1 MTNNILLLSL
11 FLASIVI
18 IALLSIHVSFV
29 SRFTNAYSQALTIP
43 KDYNNNDNDKQQQV
57 KVIEATGHF
66 ANNQIENGSV
76 TWIQGGLWHLAIYNS
91 THGSSGSS
99 INVGNTN
106 NSAKANFTANF
117 TMVKPDGSL
126 SHEHLIKNYASNNV
140 VIAGGDLIVTGI
152 ADIYSNGN
160 LKYYQVPVA
169 VHLMGKHHVLGLTID
184 TNKSGR
190 HFASSNE
197 MFGTLIYGT
206 GLRTVEKSQQQQNGN
221 SAMNMNMMDN
231 MSSMS
236 HG

>member
-11 FLASIVI
+11 FLANIVI

-29 SRFTNAYSQALTIP
+29 SLFTNAYSQALTTP
-43 KDYNNNDNDKQQQV
+43 KDYNKQQQV

-66 ANNQIENGSV
+66 ANNQVENGSV

-91 THGSSGSS
+91 TTGS
-99 INVGNTN
+99 NDGNN
-106 NSAKANFTANF
+106 NNNNAAKANFTANF

-126 SHEHLIKNYASNNV
+126 SHEHLIKNFASNNV
-140 VIAGGDLIVTGI
+140 VIAGDDLIVTGI
-152 ADIYSNGN
+152 ADIYSNSD
-160 LKYYQVPVA
+160 LKYKQVPITI
-169 VHLMGKHHVLGLTID
+169 HLMGNHHVLGVTID
-184 TNKSGR
+184 TNKSDR

-206 GLRTVEKSQQQQNGN
+206 GLKTIEKSQQQQNGN
-221 SAMNMNMMDN
+221 SAMSMNMMSN

>member
-29 SRFTNAYSQALTIP
+29 SLFTNAYSQALTIP
-43 KDYNNNDNDKQQQV
+43 KDYNKQQQI

-66 ANNQIENGSV
+66 ANNQVENGSV

-91 THGSSGSS
+91 TTGS
-99 INVGNTN
+99 NDGNTN
-106 NSAKANFTANF
+106 NNNNAAKANFTANF

-126 SHEHLIKNYASNNV
+126 SHDHLIKNFASNNV

-152 ADIYSNGN
+152 ADIYSNSD
-160 LKYYQVPVA
+160 LKYKQVPITI
-169 VHLMGKHHVLGLTID
+169 HLMGNHHVLGVTID
-184 TNKSGR
+184 TNKSDR

-206 GLRTVEKSQQQQNGN
+206 GLKAIEKSQQQQNGN
-221 SAMNMNMMDN
+221 SALSMNMMNN

>member
-1 MTNNILLLSL
+1 MLVLLVYLQML
-11 FLASIVI
+11 ICKHRLYLRI
-18 IALLSIHVSFV
+18 II
-29 SRFTNAYSQALTIP
+29 N
-43 KDYNNNDNDKQQQV
+43 KV

-66 ANNQIENGSV
+66 ANNQVENGSV

-91 THGSSGSS
+91 THDSSSVNG
-99 INVGNTN
+99 GNAN
-106 NSAKANFTANF
+106 NNAVKANF

-126 SHEHLIKNYASNNV
+126 SHEHLIKNFASNNV
-140 VIAGGDLIVTGI
+140 IIAGGDLIVAGI
-152 ADIYSNGN
+152 ADIYSSGN
-160 LKYYQVPVA
+160 LKYNQVPIT

-206 GLRTVEKSQQQQNGN
+206 GLKTIENSRQQQNDN
-221 SAMNMNMMDN
+221 TAMSMNMMNN

>member
-18 IALLSIHVSFV
+18 IALLSIHVNFV
-29 SRFTNAYSQALTIP
+29 SLFTNAYSQALTIP
-43 KDYNNNDNDKQQQV
+43 KDYNKQQQV

-66 ANNQIENGSV
+66 ANNQVENGSV

-91 THGSSGSS
+91 TTSS
-99 INVGNTN
+99 NHGNTN
-106 NSAKANFTANF
+106 NNTNNAAKANFTANF

-126 SHEHLIKNYASNNV
+126 SHEHLIKNSASNNV

-152 ADIYSNGN
+152 ADIYSNSD
-160 LKYYQVPVA
+160 LKYKQVPITI
-169 VHLMGKHHVLGLTID
+169 HLMGKHHVLGLTID
-184 TNKSGR
+184 TNKTGR

-197 MFGTLIYGT
+197 IFGTLIYGN
-206 GLRTVEKSQQQQNGN
+206 GLSTIEKSQQQQNGN
-221 SAMNMNMMDN
+221 SAMSRNMMNN

>member
-11 FLASIVI
+11 FVASLVI
-18 IALLSIHVSFV
+18 SALLSIHVSFP
-29 SRFTNAYSQALTIP
+29 SLFTNAYSQSSTIP
-43 KDYNNNDNDKQQQV
+43 KDYNNKQQV

-66 ANNQIENGSV
+66 ANNQVENGSV

-91 THGSSGSS
+91 THDSS
-99 INVGNTN
+99 INGGNTN
-106 NSAKANFTANF
+106 NVAKANFTANF

-160 LKYYQVPVA
+160 LKYNQVPVA

>member
-29 SRFTNAYSQALTIP
+29 SLFTNAYSQALTIP
-43 KDYNNNDNDKQQQV
+43 KDYNKQQQV

-66 ANNQIENGSV
+66 ANNQVENGSV

-91 THGSSGSS
+91 TTGSNDGN
-99 INVGNTN
+99 INN
-106 NSAKANFTANF
+106 NNNNNNNAAKANFTANF

-126 SHEHLIKNYASNNV
+126 SHEHLIKNFASNNV

-152 ADIYSNGN
+152 ADIYSNSD
-160 LKYYQVPVA
+160 LKYKQVPITI
-169 VHLMGKHHVLGLTID
+169 HLMGKHHVLGLTID
-184 TNKSGR
+184 TNKTGR

-197 MFGTLIYGT
+197 IFGTLIYGN
-206 GLRTVEKSQQQQNGN
+206 GLSTIEKSQQQQNGN
-221 SAMNMNMMDN
+221 SAMSMNMMNN

>member
-11 FLASIVI
+11 FVASLVI
-18 IALLSIHVSFV
+18 SALLSIHVSFP
-29 SRFTNAYSQALTIP
+29 SLFTNAYSQSSTIP
-43 KDYNNNDNDKQQQV
+43 KDYNNKQQV

-66 ANNQIENGSV
+66 ANNQVENGSV

-91 THGSSGSS
+91 THNSS
-99 INVGNTN
+99 INGGNTN
-106 NSAKANFTANF
+106 NVAKANFTANF

-126 SHEHLIKNYASNNV
+126 SHEHLIKNFASNNV
-140 VIAGGDLIVTGI
+140 IIAGGDLIVTGI
-152 ADIYSNGN
+152 ADIYSSGN
-160 LKYYQVPVA
+160 LKYNQVPLS

-206 GLRTVEKSQQQQNGN
+206 GLKTIEKSQQQQNGN
-221 SAMNMNMMDN
+221 SAMSMNMMNN

>member
-29 SRFTNAYSQALTIP
+29 SLFTNVYSQALTIP
-43 KDYNNNDNDKQQQV
+43 KDYNKQQQV

-66 ANNQIENGSV
+66 ANNQVENGSV

-91 THGSSGSS
+91 TTSS
-99 INVGNTN
+99 NHGNTN
-106 NSAKANFTANF
+106 NNTNNAAKANFTANF

-126 SHEHLIKNYASNNV
+126 SHEHLIKNFASNNV

-152 ADIYSNGN
+152 ADIYSNSD
-160 LKYYQVPVA
+160 LKYKQVPITI
-169 VHLMGKHHVLGLTID
+169 HLMGKHHVLGLTID
-184 TNKSGR
+184 TNKTGR

-197 MFGTLIYGT
+197 MFGTLIYGN
-206 GLRTVEKSQQQQNGN
+206 GLSTIEKSQQQQNGN
-221 SAMNMNMMDN
+221 SALSGNMMNN

>member
-29 SRFTNAYSQALTIP
+29 SLFTNAYSQALTIP
-43 KDYNNNDNDKQQQV
+43 KDYNNKQQQV

-66 ANNQIENGSV
+66 ANNQVENGSV

-91 THGSSGSS
+91 TTNSNH
-99 INVGNTN
+99 GNTN
-106 NSAKANFTANF
+106 NAAKANFTANF

-126 SHEHLIKNYASNNV
+126 SHGHLIKNSASNNV

-152 ADIYSNGN
+152 ADIYSNSD
-160 LKYYQVPVA
+160 LKYKQVPITI
-169 VHLMGKHHVLGLTID
+169 HLMGKHHVLGLTID
-184 TNKSGR
+184 TNKTGR

-197 MFGTLIYGT
+197 IFGTLIYGN
-206 GLRTVEKSQQQQNGN
+206 GLSTIEKSQQQQNGN
-221 SAMNMNMMDN
+221 SAMSRNMMNN

>member
-29 SRFTNAYSQALTIP
+29 SLFTNAYSQALTIP
-43 KDYNNNDNDKQQQV
+43 KDYNKQQQV

-66 ANNQIENGSV
+66 ANNQVENGSV

-91 THGSSGSS
+91 TIGSS
-99 INVGNTN
+99 NDGNTN
-106 NSAKANFTANF
+106 NNNNNNNAAKANFTANF

-126 SHEHLIKNYASNNV
+126 SHEHLIKNFASNNV

-152 ADIYSNGN
+152 ADIYSNSD
-160 LKYYQVPVA
+160 LKYKQVPITI
-169 VHLMGKHHVLGLTID
+169 HLMGNHHVLGVTID
-184 TNKSGR
+184 TNKSDR

-206 GLRTVEKSQQQQNGN
+206 GLKAIEKSQQQQNGN
-221 SAMNMNMMDN
+221 SAMSMNMMNN